1 MVQIRFLASSQRGL
15 VASQA
20 ASSSTTPAPVE
31 SPPASSVK
39 VTSHETWGT
48 PVPVTVALTSAA
60 LPMRPIAPFRALLQK
75 TVKRPRA
82 AFV

>member
-1 MVQIRFLASSQRGL
+1 
-15 VASQA
+15 
-20 ASSSTTPAPVE
+20 
-31 SPPASSVK
+31 
-39 VTSHETWGT
+39 
-48 PVPVTVALTSAA
+48 VPVTVALTSAA